1 MLFSTDTLALP
12 FIYAIVLEI
21 MERKELK
28 RAPESRKYAESSAAA
43 AGCPEEIIPRIP
55 EIKEARQTL
64 PHTSILAA
72 SPSPLALPSSSSF
85 RRARTRLCQN
95 YPSEMSRLTT
105 KLGLSSPLSSLS
117 EEGVMPSTCLHQLP

>member
-1 MLFSTDTLALP
+1 MLFGTDTLALP
-12 FIYAIVLEI
+12 FVYAIVLEI

-28 RAPESRKYAESSAAA
+28 RAPESRKYAEFSAAA

-72 SPSPLALPSSSSF
+72 SPSPLALPSSSC
-85 RRARTRLCQN
+85 RRARTRLCKN
-95 YPSEMSRLTT
+95 YPSEMRRLTT

-117 EEGVMPSTCLHQLP
+117 EEGVMPSTCLRQLP